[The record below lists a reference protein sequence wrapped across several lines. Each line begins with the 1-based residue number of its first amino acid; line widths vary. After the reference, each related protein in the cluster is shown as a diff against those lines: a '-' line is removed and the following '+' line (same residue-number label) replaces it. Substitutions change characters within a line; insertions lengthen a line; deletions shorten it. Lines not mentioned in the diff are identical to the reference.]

1 MVPQIVDS
9 NDVGVIPEPTHCPGF
24 AADADSGGVIQL
36 LGLDEGK
43 GNITVKERIMDKVDL
58 LLAPLPEEL
67 SYLVTAIGKGGRL
80 R

>member
-9 NDVGVIPEPTHCPGF
+9 NDVGVVAESPHRPGF
-24 AADADSGGVIQL
+24 AADADSGGIIQL

-43 GNITVKERIMDKVDL
+43 GDITVKEGVMDKVDL
-58 LLAPLPEEL
+58 LLAALTQEL
-67 SYLVTAIGKGGRL
+67 LHLVTSIGKRGRL